1 MTPASDV
8 RVLGVGPLNLG
19 ALLTDPRVTLGTWNQ
34 IAAPEIVDLIGWNGF
49 DYAIIDCE
57 HGPFGIAE
65 AERQGRACL
74 AAGLASAIRI
84 ARNDPIAITQ
94 ALDAGL
100 GHVVVPNVGSG
111 AEAAAAVAAA
121 RFAPEGTR
129 GACPCVRSAGHFTT
143 DWPTYVAAQTQE
155 TGIIALVESTAGVA
169 AFDDILGTD
178 GLGAV
183 MFGPFDLSVSMG
195 LDGDWRAD
203 AVQAAIE
210 GMTATAVTRGCPVVM
225 PLFSTDAE
233 ECRRMLDVWQA
244 RGVRSFVIG
253 SDKII
258 LATPSRVGRRHWLG
272 RSACIRCSGTGS
284 HEEGRSVLIAGLC
297 WLS

>member
-1 MTPASDV
+1 MTSGSGLRAPDV
-8 RVLGVGPLNLG
+8 GAANLG
-19 ALLTDPRVTLGTWNQ
+19 ALLAEPRVTLGTWNQ

-49 DYAIIDCE
+49 DYAIVDCE

-74 AAGLASAIRI
+74 AAGLAPAIRI
-84 ARNDPIAITQ
+84 ARSDPIAITQ

-111 AEAAAAVAAA
+111 AEAAAAVAAT

-129 GACPCVRSAGHFTT
+129 GACPCVRSAGHFTA
-143 DWPTYVAAQTQE
+143 DWPTYAAAQTRE
-155 TGIIALVESTAGVA
+155 TGIVALIESMTGVA
-169 AFDDILGTD
+169 AFNDILGTD

-203 AVQAAIE
+203 AVQVAIE
-210 GMTATAVTRGCPVVM
+210 GMTAAAVARGCPVVM
-225 PLFSTDAE
+225 PLFSTDAD
-233 ECRRMLDVWQA
+233 ECRQMLDAWQA

-258 LATPSRVGRRHWLG
+258 LAHAFKGWTQALAAP
-272 RSACIRCSGTGS
+272 
-284 HEEGRSVLIAGLC
+284 
-297 WLS
+297 